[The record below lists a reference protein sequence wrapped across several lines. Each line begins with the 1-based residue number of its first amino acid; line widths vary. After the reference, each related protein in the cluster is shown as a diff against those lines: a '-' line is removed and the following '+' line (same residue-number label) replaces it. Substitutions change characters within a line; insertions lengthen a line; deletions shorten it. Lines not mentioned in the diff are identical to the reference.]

1 VTDQSSKVVRTGSEW
16 VEYRID
22 DIARWHTRVWA
33 GDLVLIVPTRRSE
46 RQEAGCV
53 IKGKPGLCLG
63 RPSTHPGLL
72 EVYVTVCG
80 KWDVYEFSPAVVKFI
95 SRPVRSEP

>member
-1 VTDQSSKVVRTGSEW
+1 MTDLSPEAGRSRSEW
-16 VEYRID
+16 VEYRIE

-33 GDLVLIVPTRRSE
+33 GDLVLVVPTRRSD

-63 RPSTHPGLL
+63 RSSTRPELL
-72 EVYVTVCG
+72 EVYVCACG